1 MVAAIAISLLDRVR
15 LEGQR
20 PSDALEFLPRP
31 KKYLSQ
37 SLLTFGGTLTK
48 NKPHA
53 LRSIG
58 LVDHVSKGA

>member
-31 KKYLSQ
+31 KKK
-37 SLLTFGGTLTK
+37 FVPLTK

>member
-31 KKYLSQ
+31 KKKFVPITIDIWGNTHEEQATRIAQHWPCGSRL
-37 SLLTFGGTLTK
+37 
-48 NKPHA
+48 
-53 LRSIG
+53 
-58 LVDHVSKGA
+58 